1 MNKQNKGIT
10 INEDD
15 QDWGSAGLEN
25 YLSQSLISSPKV
37 LDANLSLLDKE
48 DKTRSS
54 KVDWH
59 TISVYKTVFVCPD
72 LCALSSDC
80 FLTSKLNE
88 LEK

>member
-54 KVDWH
+54 KVD
-59 TISVYKTVFVCPD
+59 
-72 LCALSSDC
+72 
-80 FLTSKLNE
+80 
-88 LEK
+88 